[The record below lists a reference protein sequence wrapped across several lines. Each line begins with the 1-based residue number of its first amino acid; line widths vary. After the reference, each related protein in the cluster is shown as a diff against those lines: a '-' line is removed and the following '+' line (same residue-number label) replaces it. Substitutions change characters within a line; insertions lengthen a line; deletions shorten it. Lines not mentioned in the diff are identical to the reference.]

1 MCCQGARDEVA
12 EAPGTIS
19 QVSDEPSV
27 RCAQGEAR
35 GLWRDTHGHPHP
47 RSAAF
52 LGLPFAEPPIGAH
65 RFGAPVPA
73 GPWQGVRDATSYGP
87 TPQRRDFGLVTAI
100 PEPSIPGD
108 STLNVNVFTPAPGQP
123 SARLPVLVWIHG
135 GGFEA
140 GSPASPWYDGRAFNR
155 DGVVTVTLSYRLGF
169 DGFGWIPDAPHNRGL
184 LDQIEALR
192 WVRRNITEFGGDPD
206 NVCIAGQSAGGG
218 SVWALLVTEQA
229 RGLFGA
235 AISQSGPLEVQS
247 TETAAAHGRALAE
260 LAGVPWTKAGLAA
273 LSEDQILD
281 LQARIGHRP
290 PPRNLADALQGIA
303 QGGIEGTLA
312 YQPYL
317 DGDLIPHHITA
328 ALAAG
333 TSSDIPLIA
342 GATSHEFTALG
353 QQYAPL
359 LADHDLKPLL
369 RTSPYGSLVETVAA
383 GCGELPGGPAAL
395 VGQTLTELVFRV
407 PLVRWAEL
415 RGSAPT
421 WLYDFRLRHPETGLA
436 SHCAELPYVW
446 DLLDAP
452 RVGQTCGVD
461 PPQELADLMHRSWVS
476 FVHDHQAPWPAW
488 RPERLAAIADRVP
501 SLGPAYQLEYD
512 IMRLLP

>member
-1 MCCQGARDEVA
+1 MNDGATK
-12 EAPGTIS
+12 APGTIS
-19 QVSDEPSV
+19 RVSDQPLVSLV
-27 RCAQGEAR
+27 QGDAR
-35 GLWRDTHGHPHP
+35 GTWRETHGHPYP

-52 LGLPFAEPPIGAH
+52 LGLPFAEPPVGEH

-73 GPWQGVRDATSYGP
+73 EPWQGVRDATSYGP

-108 STLNVNVFTPAPGQP
+108 STLNVNVFTPVPGQP
-123 SARLPVLVWIHG
+123 SARLSVMVWIHG

-155 DGVVTVTLSYRLGF
+155 DGIVTVTLSYRLGF

-192 WVRRNITEFGGDPD
+192 WVRRNIAGFGGDPD

-218 SVWALLVTEQA
+218 SVWALLVTPQA
-229 RGLFGA
+229 RSLFGA

-247 TETAAAHGRALAE
+247 TEIAAAHGRALAE
-260 LAGVPWTKAGLAA
+260 LAGVPWTRAA
-273 LSEDQILD
+273 LATLGEEQVLD
-281 LQARIGHRP
+281 LQAQVGRRP
-290 PPRNLADALQGIA
+290 PPRELSAALRGMADGVLE
-303 QGGIEGTLA
+303 GGALA
-312 YQPYL
+312 YQPYQ
-317 DGDLIPHHITA
+317 DGELIPRSIAA
-328 ALAAG
+328 ALASG
-333 TSSDIPLIA
+333 TGSDIPLIA
-342 GATSHEFTALG
+342 GTTSHEFTALG
-353 QQYAPL
+353 AQYAPL
-359 LADHDLKPLL
+359 VGGHDLTALL
-369 RTSPYGSLVETVAA
+369 RTSPYGPLVEAVAA
-383 GCGELPGGPAAL
+383 GCRALPGGPTAVL
-395 VGQTLTELVFRV
+395 GQVLTELFFRA

-452 RVGQTCGVD
+452 RVTQTCGAN
-461 PPQELADLMHRSWVS
+461 PPQELADLMHRGWVS
-476 FVHDHQAPWPAW
+476 FLHDHRAPWPAW
-488 RPERLAAIADRVP
+488 GPARLAAIADRVP
-501 SLGPAYQLEYD
+501 SIGPAYQLEYD
-512 IMRLLP
+512 IMSMLS